1 MGAIKRITVKGFK
14 SIRELNEFELKPL
27 NVIVGANGAGKSNL
41 IQIFRMLLAMAQK
54 NFQAF
59 ILANG
64 GGDAFPFNGL
74 KNTPQIDIGF
84 EFESDS
90 IYAEGHNFYKFS
102 LSPTV
107 DEKFLIEETRR
118 YHTRTWQSY
127 GSPSE
132 ESQLYDMRN
141 ERSYTG
147 EWNGTG
153 YFVYKAISNWMVY
166 HFHDTSANAPMRRS
180 AIIEDHEKLRG
191 DAENIAPFLLH
202 LRAPAKQDAVG
213 ITIDFASDSNAA
225 YQKIVE
231 AVRLVIP
238 FFEDFRLDV
247 FHHGEMEKVKLSWKQ
262 KGSDYPMQPYHLSDG
277 SIRFICLATALL
289 QPTPPSTIII
299 DEPELGLHPE
309 AIGILAELIKLAST
323 RTQVI
328 VATQSPLL
336 LDQFSVEDV
345 VVVRRK
351 DGASVF
357 ERLKEEDYTHW
368 LEDYSLG
375 ELWTKNVI
383 QGGTSHE

>member
-1 MGAIKRITVKGFK
+1 MGAIKKISVKGFK
-14 SIRELNEFELKPL
+14 SIRELDEFELKPL

-41 IQIFRMLLAMAQK
+41 IQIFRMLLAMVQG
-54 NFQAF
+54 NFQNF
-59 ILANG
+59 ILLNG
-64 GGDAFPFNGL
+64 GSDAFPYNGL
-74 KNTPQIDIGF
+74 KNTPKIEIGF
-84 EFESDS
+84 EFASDS
-90 IYAEGHNFYKFS
+90 SYAEGSNFYKLL
-102 LSPTV
+102 LSPTAN
-107 DEKFLIEETRR
+107 EKFVIDESRR

-127 GSPSE
+127 GSSSE
-132 ESQLYDMRN
+132 ESRLYDMRN

-166 HFHDTSANAPMRRS
+166 HFHDTSASAPMRRS
-180 AIIEDHEKLRG
+180 AIIEDYKKLREN
-191 DAENIAPFLLH
+191 AENIAPFLLH
-202 LRAPAKQDAVG
+202 MKSPGKQDAAGFISGCNV
-213 ITIDFASDSNAA
+213 A

-231 AVRLVIP
+231 AIRLVIP

-247 FHHGEMEKVKLSWKQ
+247 FHQGEAEKVKLSWKQ

-289 QPTPPSTIII
+289 QPKPPSTIII

-309 AIGILAELIKLAST
+309 AIGILAELIKIAAT
-323 RTQVI
+323 RMQVI

-336 LDQFSVEDV
+336 LDQFSVEDI

-351 DGASVF
+351 DGASTF
-357 ERLKEEDYTHW
+357 ERLKEEDFSNW

-383 QGGTSHE
+383 QGGTFHE